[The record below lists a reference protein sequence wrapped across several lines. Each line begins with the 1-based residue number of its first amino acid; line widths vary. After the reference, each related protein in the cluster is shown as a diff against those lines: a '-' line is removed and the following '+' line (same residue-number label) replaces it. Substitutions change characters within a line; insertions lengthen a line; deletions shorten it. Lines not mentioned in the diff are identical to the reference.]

1 MGYRPFRYKVIS
13 LLIKVVSLQSPL
25 HQFGKYIFKKGNIVK
40 NVYAQ
45 AFDTLD
51 VFQTWWLL
59 KEPLVPRYSQCTTS
73 NLSSLRRKDFLDV
86 A

>member
-25 HQFGKYIFKKGNIVK
+25 HQFGKYIFKKGNFVK
-40 NVYAQ
+40 N
-45 AFDTLD
+45 
-51 VFQTWWLL
+51 WWLL
-59 KEPLVPRYSQCTTS
+59 KEPLVPRYSQCATS
-73 NLSSLRRKDFLDV
+73 NLSSLRRKDFLDM